1 MIVFHKEHKL
11 GYTLTTMTLRR
22 PLISILKGLS
32 PVQSSRTATTFG
44 EHRSQLLNNRLSQAV
59 RERRMWKAVENV
71 TESPMD
77 SVAKIK
83 GEMAVRKIDRLTNEV
98 KSEK

>member
-1 MIVFHKEHKL
+1 MFHKQQKL
-11 GYTLTTMTLRR
+11 GYTLTTMALRR

-32 PVQSSRTATTFG
+32 PVQSGRAATTFG
-44 EHRSQLLNNRLSQAV
+44 EHRSQLLDNRLSRAIT
-59 RERRMWKAVENV
+59 ERRMWKAVENAAD
-71 TESPMD
+71 SPID

-83 GEMAVRKIDRLTNEV
+83 GEMTVRKIDRLTNEV